1 MYKMM
6 IQCITENYLPIIKV
20 LQDAMPDARKASD
33 FFAVTGVF
41 CVYCNSAKIKWN
53 LPMFHA
59 YESDK
64 GAKFNVTDDELERF
78 LKHFDIFVKLASCD
92 DPVAQDMY
100 LDELNNYEL
109 RRQYDR

>member
-6 IQCITENYLPIIKV
+6 IQCITEDYLPIIKV
-20 LQDAMPDARKASD
+20 LQDAMPDA
-33 FFAVTGVF
+33 TGVF

-78 LKHFDIFVKLASCD
+78 LKHFDIFNKLSSCD

-109 RRQYDR
+109 RRLYND